1 MLLQPVHWHE
11 GMFLRPHHFQAAQ
24 RLTFQ
29 LTGLASKWDLH
40 FNWGLREIQLNLDA
54 LANYRLEVSQL
65 KARLGEGTHI
75 CIPEDGILPVLNLK
89 DVFDREQSVTVFL
102 GVPVLRLGHANVV
115 TGNASS
121 NHSAAGRYLVDS
133 MEIEDEN
140 TGLDPQ
146 PMQIRRL
153 NLKLLLSN
161 QDHLGYAV
169 LPIARLE
176 KSARAEAVPQ
186 LDPTYIPPIL
196 ACDAW
201 KGLQVDILQT
211 LYHRIGKI
219 LQVRATQVVG
229 QSITFGAG
237 GQGDALLLEQL
248 RLLNEAYALLSVL
261 AFVPGI
267 HPLPPFMELCRLV
280 GQLAIF
286 DPSSRRT
293 PELPQYDHDDLGGCY
308 HKLLRL
314 LNDLLGK
321 GPDTAGY
328 EERPFMGAGLRMQV
342 TMEPKW
348 LEPAWQMFVGV
359 QSMLPPDECVKLL
372 TRGGLDMKIGS
383 SQRVDEIFQLGMQGL
398 RFAHTPEPPRVL
410 PKLNN
415 LVYFQVDRQA
425 QQEEWQAVHKTLS
438 LAVRLNQNRMVGE
451 IQGQREVRIR
461 TEGEKTTSMAFTLYV
476 VPKDK
481 L

>member
-24 RLTFQ
+24 RLSFQ
-29 LTGLASKWDLH
+29 LSSLASKWDLH
-40 FNWGLREIQLNLDA
+40 FNWGLRTIQINLDA
-54 LANYRLEVSQL
+54 LANFRLEVPTL
-65 KARLGEGTHI
+65 KARLGDGTLV

-89 DVFDREQSVTVFL
+89 DAFDREQTVTVYL
-102 GVPVLRLGHANVV
+102 AVPVLRLGHANVV
-115 TGNASS
+115 TGNNSEG
-121 NHSAAGRYLVDS
+121 GRFLVQSLD
-133 MEIEDEN
+133 IEDEN

-153 NLKLLLSN
+153 NLKLLLST
-161 QDHLGYAV
+161 QEHVGYTV

-176 KSARAEAVPQ
+176 KSSRADAVPQ

-201 KGLQVDILQT
+201 RGLQVDILQT
-211 LYHRIGKI
+211 LYHRFGKV
-219 LQVRATQVVG
+219 LQVRATQIVNQG
-229 QSITFGAG
+229 ITFGAG
-237 GQGDALLLEQL
+237 GQGDALLFEQL

-267 HPLPPFMELCRLV
+267 HPLPAFMELCRLV

-286 DPSSRRT
+286 DEATRRT
-293 PELPQYDHDDLGGCY
+293 PELPQYDHDDLGGCFY
-308 HKLLRL
+308 RL
-314 LNDLLGK
+314 LLYINDLIGK
-321 GPDTAGY
+321 GGGVSAY
-328 EERPFMGAGLRMQV
+328 EERPFIGAGRRMQV

-359 QSMLPPDECVKLL
+359 QSMLPADECVKLF
-372 TRGGLDMKIGS
+372 TTPGKMDMKIGS
-383 SQRVDEIFQLGMQGL
+383 SQRVDEIFQLGLQGL
-398 RFAHTPEPPRVL
+398 RFAHASSPPRVL
-410 PKLNN
+410 PALAT
-415 LVYFQVDRQA
+415 LIYFQVDRQA
-425 QQEEWQAVHKTLS
+425 QQQEWQDVHRSLTL
-438 LAVRLNQNRMVGE
+438 AIRLNENLLIGD
-451 IQGQREVRIR
+451 IQGQREVRVR
-461 TEGEKTTSMAFTLYV
+461 TEGGKTTAMQFTLYV